1 MIRRIL
7 FSTLSL
13 AAASALFA
21 ADKADKFQ
29 FELQQSAVVHGTAFK
44 PGDTKVTIVDGKA
57 TFTQGKVSVEVPVKV
72 ETAKDKY
79 FQTRINYKDD
89 RQITEIG
96 VSGTNKRIVIQD
108 SAAGQ

>member
-21 ADKADKFQ
+21 ADKADKF
-29 FELQQSAVVHGTAFK
+29 EITLQQAAVVHGTAFK
-44 PGDTKVTIVDGKA
+44 AGDAKVTVQDGKA
-57 TFTQGKVSVEVPVKV
+57 TFTQGKISVEVPVKV

-79 FQTRINYKDD
+79 FTTRINYKDD
-89 RQITEIG
+89 HQITEIG
-96 VSGTNKRIVIQD
+96 VSGTTKKIVIQD